1 MLEDCLG
8 TGLSEL
14 PSPCGVGNCVWRF
27 IMDENMVMEF
37 PSPDGVGIV
46 SDYSLLKAP
55 VSN

>member
-1 MLEDCLG
+1 MKKYAR
-8 TGLSEL
+8 EL
-14 PSPCGVGNCVWRF
+14 PSPCGVGNCVGRF